1 MNNLSALRRQ
11 NRLLGSLASRD
22 WEALQ
27 PGFELVQLVKG
38 EVLHEAGVA
47 LKHVH
52 FPTSGMVSLVSRMR
66 DGASA
71 ELAVT
76 GNEGLVGVCA
86 FLGND
91 RAHSDAVV
99 QSGGYS
105 LRTSAAA
112 MAALTSESHD
122 IVRPVLRYAQA
133 LFLHMGQTA
142 ACNRHHGL
150 DQQLCRWL
158 LLNLDRM
165 QDNNLVA
172 TQEQIAG
179 MLGVRREG
187 VTSGALKLQ
196 KAGLIHYVRGKISVL
211 NRKGLEQRSCECYSV
226 VKRAYEHLPGVAAF
240 ATG

>member
-1 MNNLSALRRQ
+1 MKNVSALRRQ
-11 NRLLGSLASRD
+11 NGLLASLSADD
-22 WEALQ
+22 WATLQ
-27 PGFELVQLVKG
+27 PHFELVPLAKR

-47 LKHVH
+47 LRHVH
-52 FPTSGMVSLVSRMR
+52 FPIVGMVSLVSRMR

-71 ELAVT
+71 ELAVI
-76 GNEGLVGVCA
+76 GHEGLVGVCA
-86 FLGND
+86 FLGDD

-99 QSGGYS
+99 QGAGQA
-105 LRTSAAA
+105 LRIPAAVIA
-112 MAALTSESHD
+112 DLAGSSHG
-122 IVRPVLRYAQA
+122 IVRPVLRYAQS
-133 LFLHMGQTA
+133 LFVHMGQTA

-165 QDNNLVA
+165 RDNKLLA

-196 KAGLIHYVRGKISVL
+196 KAGLIRYVRGRISIL
-211 NRKGLEQRSCECYSV
+211 NRKGLEQRSCECYSI
-226 VKRAYEHLPGVAAF
+226 VKRAYEQLPGMAA
-240 ATG
+240 